1 MQKNLDQITNCLDE
15 MFPDAHCELNYH
27 TPYQLLV
34 AVILSAQCTDKR
46 VNLVTKKLFALAPT
60 PQKILDLG
68 EETLKNVIHS
78 CGFYNS
84 KSKAIIDATKDIV
97 EKFGGEIPSD
107 IDTLTT
113 LRGVGRKTANVVVGE
128 IFKTPALAVD
138 THVLRVSKRLGL
150 TPQNSSPEICEKNLK
165 KIIDK
170 NKQIKFHHQMIFFGR
185 YHCKSQ
191 NPNCENCALK
201 NICKNNKKIKKITK
215 K

>member
-1 MQKNLDQITNCLDE
+1 MQKNLDKILICLDE
-15 MFPDAHCELNYH
+15 MFPNAHCELNYE

-46 VNLVTKKLFALAPT
+46 VNLVTEKLFEQASTPEQMLNLGEKNLKKL
-60 PQKILDLG
+60 
-68 EETLKNVIHS
+68 IHS
-78 CGFYNS
+78 CGFYNA
-84 KSKAIIDATKDIV
+84 KAKAIIGATKDIV
-97 EKFGGEIPSD
+97 EKFGGKIPSD
-107 IDTLTT
+107 IETLTT

-128 IFKTPALAVD
+128 IYKTPSLAVD

-165 KIIDK
+165 KIIEK
-170 NKQIKFHHQMIFFGR
+170 NRQIKFHHQMIFFGR

-201 NICKNNKKIKKITK
+201 NICKNNKKNKENY
-215 K
+215 